1 MHWTITKKKS
11 NYTYYSQMLSTKKG
25 LDLPPLQFLK
35 ILTVNL
41 IIFLRQQ
48 IR

>member
-25 LDLPPLQFLK
+25 VRFTNFAILK
-35 ILTVNL
+35 DTHSKLNY
-41 IIFLRQQ
+41 FPKAAN
-48 IR
+48 